1 MNTEEKIRWLAE
13 QAGWEPDDCDCDYP
27 ECSWNGF
34 FIRGKAVERIDYP
47 NSLDAIA
54 RDLLP
59 ILREKGWRYGG
70 PSWNGEQ
77 HRFIIWDPVN
87 DTVSRGTAETPA
99 RAAFEAIFEAL
110 HGGTE

>member
-1 MNTEEKIRWLAE
+1 MTTEEKIRWLAE

-59 ILREKGWRYGG
+59 ILRERGWRYGL
-70 PSWNGEQ
+70 SWNGNE
-77 HRFIIWDPVN
+77 HRFIIYDPASDEVL
-87 DTVSRGTAETPA
+87 SRRDAIEPA
-99 RAAFEAIFEAL
+99 AAAFEAIFEAL
-110 HGGTE
+110 RGVAA

>member
-1 MNTEEKIRWLAE
+1 MTIDEKIRWLAE

-47 NSLDAIA
+47 NSLDAIE

-59 ILREKGWRYGG
+59 LLRERGMRYGLA
-70 PSWNGEQ
+70 SWNGNE
-77 HRFIIWDPVN
+77 HRCIIWDPAPDAVYH
-87 DTVSRGTAETPA
+87 GTDAEPA
-99 RAAFEAIFEAL
+99 AAAFEAIFEAL

>member
-1 MNTEEKIRWLAE
+1 MTTEEKIRWLAE

-47 NSLDAIA
+47 HSLDAIE

-59 ILREKGWRYGG
+59 LLREKGWAH
-70 PSWNGEQ
+70 ELD
-77 HRFIIWDPVN
+77 WDTDGYDFFVWTHKEAGICRSHP
-87 DTVSRGTAETPA
+87 DSPA
-99 RAAFEAIFEAL
+99 VAAFEAIFEAL
-110 HGGTE
+110 HGATE